1 MYIEIEPA
9 QRAIPQISLKRDRRS
24 NVIKKSELRQ
34 YQEAQSLLE
43 SLKGRVSEYQSILEQ
58 EVLQLIEEK
67 ELALNAHITQVFSAT
82 LESWNTKQSQWFTEA
97 EDKLSL
103 LLTEQNNILQAL
115 KDELRC
121 SMVGAVQSRLVS
133 FSKDDALIQYLV
145 DALHSEIDDVSRGL
159 KVDKITSEGGVTLS
173 VENDERLIRINT
185 SEIIEQLRKSLDVL

>member
-1 MYIEIEPA
+1 MYIEIESA

-24 NVIKKSELRQ
+24 NVVKKSELRL

-115 KDELRC
+115 KGELRC

-185 SEIIEQLRKSLDVL
+185 SELIEQLRKSLDVL